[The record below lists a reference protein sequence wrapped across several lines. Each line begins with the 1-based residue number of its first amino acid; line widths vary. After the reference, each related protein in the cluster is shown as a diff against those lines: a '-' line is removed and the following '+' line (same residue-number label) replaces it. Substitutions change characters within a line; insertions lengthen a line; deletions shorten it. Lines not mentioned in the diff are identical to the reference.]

1 MRFAGGQVLNAE
13 LPKEKAISP
22 IIDLNLKAHRCLRP
36 CESRPKYWTYPHF
49 QDSNAVS
56 IFLDCGIARPDPVP
70 LFKVRPSVRK
80 AGRAHAHLPTSWAFQ
95 EPRVISREAEK
106 GCVPFILSF
115 IFEILDLTS

>member
-1 MRFAGGQVLNAE
+1 MRFAGGQILNAE
-13 LPKEKAISP
+13 LPKEKGISP

-49 QDSNAVS
+49 NTLTLFRISWIVALQALS
-56 IFLDCGIARPDPVP
+56 PVP

-80 AGRAHAHLPTSWAFQ
+80 AGRAHAHLPSSWAFQ

-106 GCVPFILSF
+106 GCAPFILSF
-115 IFEILDLTS
+115 IFETLDLAS